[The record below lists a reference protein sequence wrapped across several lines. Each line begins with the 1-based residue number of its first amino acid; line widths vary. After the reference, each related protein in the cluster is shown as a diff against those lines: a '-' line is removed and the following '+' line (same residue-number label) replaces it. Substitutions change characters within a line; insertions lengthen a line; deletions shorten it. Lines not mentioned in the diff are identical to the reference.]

1 MKTTRSTTPDLWAL
15 GMMPAVPA
23 LATYLDELP
32 VQPEGVYLAG
42 SAALVVVT
50 PEAVSET
57 DLAALEA
64 LHEWLADRPYL
75 DATYLPAAALGS
87 RDGYGRWR
95 SSKVTASFSGVSR
108 TRAPA

>member
-1 MKTTRSTTPDLWAL
+1 
-15 GMMPAVPA
+15 MMPAVPA
-23 LATYLDELP
+23 LATYLDKLP
-32 VQPEGVYLAG
+32 VQPEGMYLAG
-42 SAALVVVT
+42 SAALDDWQPGSSDLDLVVVT
-50 PEAVSET
+50 PGAVSET

-64 LHEWLADRPYL
+64 LHGRLADRPYL
-75 DATYLPAAALGS
+75 DVIYLPASALGS